1 MPRGSNQKLKLY
13 RLAKIMLDKTDDEHY
28 LTMPEIRAELEKYDV
43 TADRK
48 SLYEDFKVL
57 SELGIEIIMEQE
69 GRNYYYH
76 VGNKHFEIAELKLLV
91 DSIQASKFITG
102 RKSNELIKKLTAF
115 ASEYEASQLK
125 RQVVVQGRIKTMNES
140 IYYIVDE
147 IHSAISNGKKIRF
160 EYLQWN
166 INKEM
171 VPRKDEPY
179 EVSPWALTF
188 DYENYYLIAY
198 DSNAG
203 KIKHYRVDKMR
214 NIEITDKRREGKEE
228 FLSVDMAVYSKM
240 NFGMFGGKDERV
252 KMLFKNEMVGVILD
266 RFGRDISIR
275 PADTEG
281 WSETNVNVA
290 VSDQFFGWIFAL
302 GTDVRIAGPDSV
314 VERFKNEIS
323 NMSKL
328 YEN

>member
-1 MPRGSNQKLKLY
+1 MPKGSNQKLKLY
-13 RLAKIMLDKTDDEHY
+13 RLAKIMLEKTDDEHY
-28 LTMPEIRAELEKYDV
+28 LTMPEIRAELEKYEV

-48 SLYEDFKVL
+48 SLYEDFKAL
-57 SELGIEIIMEQE
+57 SDLGIEIIMEQE

-76 VGNKHFEIAELKLLV
+76 VGSKHFEIAELKLLV

-102 RKSNELIKKLTAF
+102 KKSNELIKKLTAF

-147 IHSAISNGKKIRF
+147 IHTAITNGRKIRF

-171 VPRKDEPY
+171 VPRKEEPY

-188 DYENYYLIAY
+188 DNENYYLVAF
-198 DSNAG
+198 DSKAE

-214 NIEITDKRREGKEE
+214 KIEITDERREGKEQFQE
-228 FLSVDMAVYSKM
+228 VDMAAYSRM
-240 NFGMFGGKDERV
+240 NFGMFGGVDERV
-252 KMLFKNEMVGVILD
+252 KLHFRNEMAGVILD
-266 RFGRDISIR
+266 RFGKDISIR
-275 PADTEG
+275 STDKEG
-281 WSETNVNVA
+281 WSETNVNVV

-302 GTDVRIAGPDSV
+302 GTGVRIAGPDSV
-314 VERFKNEIS
+314 VEKFKNEIS